1 MIPRHQAAPT
11 LERMRGLAGA
21 RTPQD
26 TDAGVPEGSGRP
38 SVWLGCPEGLGRGGP
53 GEGGTLGDV
62 EGSDAPGLHQGARRA
77 RRWGP
82 QAPRAAPA
90 TGGPGPLG
98 LKQIPSSRPRAHA
111 HPESPGPARLPAPP
125 RLGPYLSVSGPPAP
139 ARHCAALPLRGSSM
153 ALAGCTQARPDPTN
167 RASDSPAPGQPS
179 AESSRR
185 RRRPPPPEFAGAG
198 AQWGERPV

>member
-1 MIPRHQAAPT
+1 
-11 LERMRGLAGA
+11 MRAGRSGMSGA

-26 TDAGVPEGSGRP
+26 FTEE
-38 SVWLGCPEGLGRGGP
+38 LG
-53 GEGGTLGDV
+53 
-62 EGSDAPGLHQGARRA
+62 RA

-82 QAPRAAPA
+82 QAPRAALPA
-90 TGGPGPLG
+90 GRPGPLG
-98 LKQIPSSRPRAHA
+98 LKQIPSSRPRVHA
-111 HPESPGPARLPAPP
+111 RPESPGPARRPAPP

-153 ALAGCTQARPDPTN
+153 ALAGRTQACPDPTN

-185 RRRPPPPEFAGAG
+185 RRRPLPPEFAGAG
-198 AQWGERPV
+198 AEWGQRP